1 MSTKTAI
8 IKNLPT
14 SINKRLGS
22 ISANNESV
30 RIHQEA
36 LEKSGYNTNLNL
48 NNQQTT
54 LTEEKQIPQSH
65 LV

>member
-14 SINKRLGS
+14 SINRRLGS

-30 RIHQEA
+30 RINQEA
-36 LEKSGYNTNLNL
+36 LEKSG
-48 NNQQTT
+48 
-54 LTEEKQIPQSH
+54 
-65 LV
+65 

>member
-14 SINKRLGS
+14 SINRRLGS

-36 LEKSGYNTNLNL
+36 LEKSGYNTN
-48 NNQQTT
+48 
-54 LTEEKQIPQSH
+54 
-65 LV
+65 